1 MILPPYRIA
10 ASTIPGAGKGLFL
23 AAPVARGRVVVA
35 PDDIRGTWPWHEVRQ
50 RPDAEAA
57 MAASVRWFEDQCTV
71 SLDWPDE
78 CYVNHSF
85 EPNGLWHLGFIFA
98 ARDLAEGEE
107 LTVDYRH
114 LLPEGEREAF
124 NDAKTGREI
133 VGLSWADALAQ
144 SSRALLA
151 LQEA

>member
-1 MILPPYRIA
+1 MILPPYRID
-10 ASTIPGAGKGLFL
+10 ASSIPGAGKGLFL
-23 AAPVARGRVVVA
+23 QAPVACGRVVVA
-35 PDDIRGTWPWHEVRQ
+35 PDDIRGTWPWADIRE

-98 ARDLAEGEE
+98 ARDLAAGEE

-114 LLPEGEREAF
+114 LLPEGESEGFR
-124 NDAKTGREI
+124 DAGTGREI
-133 VGLSWADALAQ
+133 VGYSWAESLAL
-144 SSRALLA
+144 SSRALAA
-151 LQEA
+151 LQAG